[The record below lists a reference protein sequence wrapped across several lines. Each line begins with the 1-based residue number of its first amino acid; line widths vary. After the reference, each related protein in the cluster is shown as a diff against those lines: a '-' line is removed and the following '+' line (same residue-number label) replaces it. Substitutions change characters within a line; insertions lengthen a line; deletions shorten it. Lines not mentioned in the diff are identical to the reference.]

1 MIYIFKSQACAEL
14 IMLQPDAEQLLT
26 FIGKARGPQGVIA
39 VQEIPAAIAALDIA
53 IAEHEAA
60 QVHHAENQPLDSGVA
75 EGNVPLRHRA
85 APFMDLLNC
94 SAKAGKDVLWGV

>member
-1 MIYIFKSQACAEL
+1 MIYIFKSQASAEL

-26 FIGKARGPQGVIA
+26 LIGKARGAQGIIA
-39 VQEIPAAIAALDIA
+39 VQEIPAAIAALQTA
-53 IAEHEAA
+53 IAAHEEA
-60 QVHHAENQPLDSGVA
+60 QACHAENLPLDSGVA

-85 APFMDLLNC
+85 APFMDLLTC